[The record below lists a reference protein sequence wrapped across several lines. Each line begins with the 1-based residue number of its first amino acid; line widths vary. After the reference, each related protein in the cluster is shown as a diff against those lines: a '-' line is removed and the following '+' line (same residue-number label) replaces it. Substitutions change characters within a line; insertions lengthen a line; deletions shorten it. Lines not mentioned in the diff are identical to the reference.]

1 MTATHAKDL
10 PTSVGLLYV
19 VPINPSANL
28 PALATDGSNVDD
40 VYDAIKTAYPT
51 NSLKRVASIKDT
63 QVAEEP
69 SANLVEVL
77 VDDGNGKI
85 FGTVKPNAKITATWY
100 ESKNVDVREIL
111 TGIAAVT
118 VTESSIDYDVTG
130 VEKKTRTEPR
140 FVAVIIATREDGKV
154 EEYWMTDAK
163 VSGEVIT
170 AFLKSAGEPTG
181 SNITIELNDGGTF
194 VRKIPHV

>member
-1 MTATHAKDL
+1 MSATNAKNL

-19 VPINPSANL
+19 VPINTGATI

-51 NSLKRVASIKDT
+51 STLKRVASIKDT

-118 VTESSIDYDVTG
+118 ITESLVDYDLTG
-130 VEKKTRTEPR
+130 MQKATRTEPR

-170 AFLKSAGEPTG
+170 AFLKSSGEPTG
-181 SNITIELNDGGTF
+181 SNITLELNDGGVF
-194 VRKIPHV
+194 VRKIPQ